1 VHPDIRH
8 PAEYHPRETLG
19 AVIPMAGTPYDP
31 VRMSSRRWFVM
42 AGGWTLVLVP
52 WVVTALV
59 SDRVLAWRLLLA
71 AVVLAYAATY
81 VFGLLAALTRRRTGL
96 SVAVFATLVLLWTA
110 MAFGLQ
116 AGGGVLYTV
125 CFAIVAPF
133 ALFPRWPGTVGGVA
147 VVAYAF
153 VVGFVLGGVE
163 FSDLIGLVAVTV
175 AMFGM
180 FGLIRANTRLREAR
194 EELAR
199 MAVTAERERIAR
211 DLHDV
216 LGHSLTTITVKAA
229 LARRLLE
236 SGEVERAAGEVAD
249 VERLGRQ
256 ALADVRATVAAN
268 RVASLAAEIAGM
280 REALRAAGIEAE
292 LPTAADD
299 VPEDRRQ
306 AFAYVLREGV
316 TNVIRHSGAARCV
329 VRLRPESIEVLD
341 DGVGSDAPSGN
352 GLSGLA
358 ERVAAVGGWLESGSR
373 PEGGYRLAAVCRA
386 DVPAEARVESP

>member
-1 VHPDIRH
+1 MVR
-8 PAEYHPRETLG
+8 LL
-19 AVIPMAGTPYDP
+19 PMAGTPYDP
-31 VRMSSRRWFVM
+31 VRLDRRRWYVM

-52 WVVTALV
+52 WVVAALT
-59 SDRVLAWRLLLA
+59 SDHGIGWRLLLA
-71 AVVLAYAATY
+71 AVVVAYGAMY
-81 VFGLLAALTRRRTGL
+81 VLGLFEALVRRWTWLSVSVFAALL
-96 SVAVFATLVLLWTA
+96 LLWTA
-110 MAFGLQ
+110 MAFTLQ

-125 CFAIVAPF
+125 CFAIVSAF
-133 ALFPRWPGTVGGVA
+133 ALFPGLLGTLGGVA
-147 VVAYAF
+147 VLGYAF
-153 VVGFVLGGVE
+153 AVGFALGGVQLG
-163 FSDLIGLVAVTV
+163 DLVGLAAVTV

-180 FGLIRANTRLREAR
+180 FGLIRANSQLREAR
-194 EELAR
+194 EELAG

-216 LGHSLTTITVKAA
+216 LGHSLTTITVKTA

-236 SGEVERAAGEVAD
+236 SGEAVRAAAEVAD

-268 RVASLAAEIAGM
+268 RVTSLAGEIAGM
-280 REALRAAGIEAE
+280 AEALRAAGIDAD

-299 VPEDRRQ
+299 VPQDRRPV
-306 AFAYVLREGV
+306 FAYVLREGV

-341 DGVGSDAPSGN
+341 DGVGSDSPAGN
-352 GLSGLA
+352 GLTGLA
-358 ERVAAVGGWLESGSR
+358 ERVAAVGGWLERGPR

-386 DVPAEARVESP
+386 DVPAEAGMESP